1 MTLVEGQRIT
11 GVSTAQLFP
20 DLPEQR
26 ARSRGV
32 LPYQR
37 IRSLLDEGAVTGEAT
52 EEVQL
57 QPASLDLRL
66 GDVAYQ
72 VSASLLPGKK
82 AGVLEASER
91 LHMQTLDLSKPQI
104 LLKGCVYIV
113 PAQESLNLPRGMMA
127 KANPKS
133 TTGRLDVFARL
144 ITDHADQFDRVEVG
158 YRGPLYIEIAPK
170 TFNVKVQAGTKL
182 NQLRFLFRRPMQ
194 WDASRQALE
203 SEALVFSKTGEP
215 LAATISRGVW
225 LTVDLTSDSGGSI
238 GWKARS
244 NTPVIDFELIDHY
257 EPSEYWEPIHANRTG
272 DLILNPGEF
281 YILASKERV
290 RVPPAFAAEMVPYDP
305 AMGEF
310 RAHYAGFFDPGFG
323 YGPDNPPGTRAILE
337 VRSHD
342 VPYLLRD
349 GQSIARLMYEGL
361 TDMPEKLYGQ
371 GLPSSYQD
379 QHLGL
384 AKQFRRPAPTT

>member
-1 MTLVEGQRIT
+1 
-11 GVSTAQLFP
+11 
-20 DLPEQR
+20 
-26 ARSRGV
+26 

-37 IRSLLDEGAVTGEAT
+37 IQALIESGAIYGDDLDEL
-52 EEVQL
+52 QI

-72 VSASLLPGKK
+72 VGASLLPGKK
-82 AGVLEASER
+82 ARVLEAAEW
-91 LHMQTLDLSKPQI
+91 LQMQTIDLTKPQI
-104 LLKGCVYIV
+104 LLKGCVYLI
-113 PAQESLNLPRGMMA
+113 PAKEVLNLPRGVMA

-144 ITDHADQFDRVEVG
+144 IADNADQFDRVENG
-158 YRGPLYIEIAPK
+158 YRGPVFIEVAPK
-170 TFNVKVQAGTKL
+170 TFNIKVRAGTKL
-182 NQLRFLFRRPMQ
+182 NQLRFLLGRPSQ
-194 WDASRQALE
+194 WDASQRAAQAG
-203 SEALVFSKTGEP
+203 EALVYSKRGEP
-215 LAATISRGVW
+215 LSATVRRGVW
-225 LTVDLTSDSGGSI
+225 LTVDLAEEPGSTL

-244 NTPVIDFELIDHY
+244 NTPVVDFDLIDY
-257 EPSEYWEPIHANRTG
+257 YDPAEYWEPIHANPRG

-281 YILASKERV
+281 YILGSKERV
-290 RVPPAFAAEMVPYDP
+290 RVPPSFAAEMVPYDP

-323 YGPDNPPGTRAILE
+323 YGSGDVQGTRAILE

-349 GQSIARLMYEGL
+349 GQSIARLVYEGL
-361 TDMPEKLYGQ
+361 TEVPAKLYGED
-371 GLPSSYQD
+371 LPSSYQD

-384 AKQFRRPAPTT
+384 AKQFRRSSTLRPDSP